1 MALFLAVLSCLYIYI
16 CVLWNEQPFAT
27 YSYDRKPGGHI
38 RVGSI
43 GSMFG
48 RNGQTFDGF
57 DLLCS
62 VGVWVFMGVG
72 DMAQAHTFHFLT
84 PGTVMLELCL
94 VR

>member
-1 MALFLAVLSCLYIYI
+1 MSSRLPPILMTENKVAISAWGY
-16 CVLWNEQPFAT
+16 
-27 YSYDRKPGGHI
+27 
-38 RVGSI
+38 I

-72 DMAQAHTFHFLT
+72 DMAQAHAFHFLT

-94 VR
+94 VG